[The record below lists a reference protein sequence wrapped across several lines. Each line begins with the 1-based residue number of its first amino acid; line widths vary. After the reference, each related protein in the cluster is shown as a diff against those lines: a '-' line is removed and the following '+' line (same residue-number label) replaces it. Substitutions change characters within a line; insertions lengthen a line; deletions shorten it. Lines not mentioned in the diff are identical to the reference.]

1 MELTKRLGLWQ
12 QANFRNLWVGT
23 TLTLFGTQVT
33 AVALPLAAALTL
45 HASPG
50 ELGVLSAM
58 AFVPYLLMSLHV
70 GVWFDRR
77 AKKRI
82 LVVVDVCRAAVLAV
96 VPVTAW
102 LGRLSIGLLLVVAF
116 GVGVCEVIADIGG
129 LSFLPF
135 LVEKDDIAEG
145 NSKLEFSNS
154 TATVTGGSIGGLAV
168 QVLTAPFAMLFN
180 VVTALLSALCIS
192 RIRIRETPPPVAKDA
207 SMLRDIREGARFVVR
222 HRVIRALVST
232 TLVFNLFTY
241 MIEPVFILFMT
252 RQLKLHP
259 FVIGLV
265 FSSSGVGSL
274 IGALVATPLARR
286 LGYGPVI
293 VGAIAVAAVTAF
305 MVPLAAILPRPLMIT
320 DLVVMH
326 VLDAASIIAYNV
338 NQRTVRTTSTPGALQ
353 GRMNASI
360 RLVVMG
366 VAPLGTLIG
375 GFLGGSVGLV
385 PTLVVAAC
393 GLLLALIPIGI
404 SSVPRLRTLPEPET
418 LPAPVA

>member
-1 MELTKRLGLWQ
+1 MELTKRLGLWR
-12 QANFRNLWVGT
+12 QANFRNLWLGT
-23 TLTLFGTQVT
+23 TMSLFGTQVA
-33 AVALPLAAALTL
+33 AVALPLTAALTL
-45 HASPG
+45 HASSG
-50 ELGVLSAM
+50 ELGALSAM

-82 LVVVDVCRAAVLAV
+82 LIAVDVCRAAVLAI

-102 LGRLSIGLLLVVAF
+102 LGRLSVGLLLAVAF
-116 GVGVCEVIADIGG
+116 GIGVCEVIADIGG

-135 LVEKDDIAEG
+135 LVERDDIAEG

-154 TATVTGGSIGGLAV
+154 AATVSGGSIGGLAV

-180 VVTALLSALCIS
+180 VVTALLSAACVS
-192 RIRIRETPPPVAKDA
+192 RIRVREVPPPVAEDA
-207 SMLRDIREGARFVVR
+207 SMLRDILEGARFVVR

-293 VGAIAVAAVTAF
+293 VAAIAVAAVTAF
-305 MVPLAAILPRPLMIT
+305 MVPLAAILPGPLVIA

-326 VLDAASIIAYNV
+326 VLDAASIIIYNV
-338 NQRTVRTTSTPGALQ
+338 NQRTVRTTPTPPALQ

-366 VAPLGTLIG
+366 VAPLGMLAG
-375 GFLGGSVGLV
+375 GLLGGIIGLV
-385 PTLVVAAC
+385 PTLVVAAS
-393 GLLLALIPIGI
+393 GLLLSLVPVGT
-404 SSVPRLRTLPEPET
+404 SSVPRLRALPELETIPE
-418 LPAPVA
+418 PVA